1 MLIAG
6 GGTSMP
12 DCGSLGRP
20 GDFRSGEIE
29 VHIAE
34 LNELRCSGC
43 NRMFEVGE
51 EDDESDSVVEQNSTS
66 VRISRRK
73 AKKYRRTVSTFR
85 AEPNLSTLVRELP
98 LKNRQEDE

>member
-1 MLIAG
+1 VLVAG
-6 GGTSMP
+6 GGTSMS

-34 LNELRCSGC
+34 LNELRCSGR

-51 EDDESDSVVEQNSTS
+51 EDDESDSVVEQNSTL
-66 VRISRRK
+66 VRISKRK
-73 AKKYRRTVSTFR
+73 TKKFDEPFPRFELNPIFPRLFENFR
-85 AEPNLSTLVRELP
+85 
-98 LKNRQEDE
+98 